1 MLTKVKNLEL
11 ELMCEIFSLKNLTV
25 AQGPHVQFT
34 WSAYCIVLIL
44 VRYYMNQISECEE
57 RTVQTKPQL
66 NALENLIKA
75 N

>member
-11 ELMCEIFSLKNLTV
+11 ELMCEIFSLNSLTV
-25 AQGPHVQFT
+25 AQGPRVLFT

-57 RTVQTKPQL
+57 RIV
-66 NALENLIKA
+66 
-75 N
+75 